1 MFEIK
6 VEAQF
11 KVDYKRTMRMHPQLK
26 SEFKAAV
33 AELVAH
39 GSLPA
44 EYGAHELSNPGG
56 NYNGHIDFHLSDGLV
71 DVVVLYLPHKTNPV
85 IRLVRMGSHEE
96 LFRAR
101 RADCPLIIC
110 GGIGI
115 DWRLISQKQ
124 SLFHRKW

>member
-11 KVDYKRTMRMHPQLK
+11 KADYKRTMRIHPQLK
-26 SEFKAAV
+26 TEFKAAV
-33 AELVAH
+33 AELAAR

-44 EYGAHELSNPGG
+44 EYGAHELSNP
-56 NYNGHIDFHLSDGLV
+56 GHIDFHLSDGLV

-96 LFRAR
+96 LFRG
-101 RADCPLIIC
+101 PQ
-110 GGIGI
+110 G
-115 DWRLISQKQ
+115 
-124 SLFHRKW
+124 

>member
-11 KVDYKRTMRMHPQLK
+11 KADYKRTMRVHPQLK
-26 SEFKAAV
+26 TEFKAAV
-33 AELVAH
+33 AELATH

-56 NYNGHIDFHLSDGLV
+56 NYNGHIDFHLSDGFI

-96 LFRAR
+96 LFQG
-101 RADCPLIIC
+101 PL
-110 GGIGI
+110 
-115 DWRLISQKQ
+115 S
-124 SLFHRKW
+124 

>member
-11 KVDYKRTMRMHPQLK
+11 KADYKRTMRMHPQLK

-44 EYGAHELSNPGG
+44 EYGAHELSNPATSIST
-56 NYNGHIDFHLSDGLV
+56 YPMAWSMWSFFIF
-71 DVVVLYLPHKTNPV
+71 P
-85 IRLVRMGSHEE
+85 IRLT
-96 LFRAR
+96 
-101 RADCPLIIC
+101 
-110 GGIGI
+110 
-115 DWRLISQKQ
+115 Q
-124 SLFHRKW
+124 

>member
-11 KVDYKRTMRMHPQLK
+11 KADYKRTTRIHPQLK
-26 SEFKAAV
+26 TEFKAAV
-33 AELVAH
+33 AELAAR

-44 EYGAHELSNPGG
+44 VNRAQENSNQGG

-96 LFRAR
+96 LFRG
-101 RADCPLIIC
+101 PQ
-110 GGIGI
+110 G
-115 DWRLISQKQ
+115 
-124 SLFHRKW
+124 